1 MQISATQSTG
11 TQRTVVLRGCT
22 RRVHEP
28 RVECDDDEAL
38 VLQLESKLRRGNEA
52 GGLRHAVSDHVHHAE
67 GERARGVRC
76 AGANDDDLLCVR
88 RAEEREER
96 CDAVDRAQ
104 TINLILCDEA
114 IA

>member
-1 MQISATQSTG
+1 MNPSSLSLRANF
-11 TQRTVVLRGCT
+11 VVAMR
-22 RRVHEP
+22 P
-28 RVECDDDEAL
+28 
-38 VLQLESKLRRGNEA
+38 A

-67 GERARGVRC
+67 GEGARGVRC